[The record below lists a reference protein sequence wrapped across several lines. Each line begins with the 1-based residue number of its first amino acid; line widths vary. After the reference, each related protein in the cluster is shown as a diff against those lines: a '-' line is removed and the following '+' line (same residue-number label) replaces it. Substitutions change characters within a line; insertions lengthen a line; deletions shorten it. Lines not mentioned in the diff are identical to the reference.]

1 MIENNHFKILGVGHP
16 RTGTGYTS
24 ALLKSWGINAGHEV
38 WEEDGIVAWQCL
50 IPQAEAR
57 IKLGGRLP
65 YMQDN
70 IKLDELSFDHII
82 HSIRDPKTAIPSIVK
97 TEMGSLEWR
106 SLWVPFSVHNSHV
119 ENAILSIVFTD
130 YRIEGFFPERFTYKI
145 ESEKENL
152 QNYLNANGFIIEVVD
167 EEPGKDHNKK
177 RDYKKD
183 DIDWVAV
190 RPRFRQLINAY
201 CDKYNYDRIY

>member
-1 MIENNHFKILGVGHP
+1 MQSSKRFKILGVGHP

-24 ALLKSWGINAGHEV
+24 ALLKSWGLNVGHEV

-65 YMQDN
+65 YMVDN
-70 IKLDELSFDHII
+70 IVLDELEFDHVI
-82 HSIRDPKTAIPSIVK
+82 HSVRDPKTAIPSIIK
-97 TEMGSLEWR
+97 TEGGSIEWR
-106 SLWVPFSVHNSHV
+106 SLWVPFSNKNTPV

-130 YRIEGFFPERFTYKI
+130 YRIEGFFEDKIVYKI
-145 ESEKENL
+145 EDQKDFLRKYLISEGYKL
-152 QNYLNANGFIIEVVD
+152 KD
-167 EEPGKDHNKK
+167 ETEAPSKNHNKK

-183 DIDWVAV
+183 DIDWDTV
-190 RPRFRQLINAY
+190 RPRFRAMINDY
-201 CDKYNYDRIY
+201 CTKYGYETIY